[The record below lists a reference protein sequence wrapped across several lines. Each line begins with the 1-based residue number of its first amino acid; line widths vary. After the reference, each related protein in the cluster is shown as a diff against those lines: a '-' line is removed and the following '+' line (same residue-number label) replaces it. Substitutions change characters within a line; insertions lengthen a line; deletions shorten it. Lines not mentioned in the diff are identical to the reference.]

1 MEALES
7 VRQWVQTFPQ
17 WEEGNLLYI
26 DYTAAVP
33 GNTGLFPLGLE
44 EVGRTADILGGVTV
58 RCRYRFS
65 LYRVTTGQDDG
76 TETAGWLLAFQNWVQ
91 EQSARGLAPV
101 FGDDPARET
110 LRAEKGRL
118 KQAGQTGTGIYCV
131 ELIAEF
137 VKIY

>member
-1 MEALES
+1 MTNIEK

-33 GNTGLFPLGLE
+33 GNSGLFPMGLE

-65 LYRVTTGQDDG
+65 LYRVTTGQEDN
-76 TETAGWLLAFQNWVQ
+76 ARNAAWLMAFQNWVQ
-91 EQSARGLAPV
+91 SQSAQGLAPV
-101 FGDDPARET
+101 FGHDPAREQ

-118 KQAGQTGTGIYCV
+118 QNASQTGTGIYCV
-131 ELIAEF
+131 DLVAEF
-137 VKIY
+137 VKKF